1 MLQRDC
7 HNDASKWLDYWLQ
20 KVKRHVPTHVKDSQ
34 QVLDELASLV
44 LPPNTKIFVT
54 DADAMYNN
62 NNIDTDHALH
72 VITWWLTNLNSR
84 GLLPS
89 DFHLE
94 AVREAME
101 LVLRNNIFEYGD
113 LCFIQLLGTA
123 MGTSAAVMWATL
135 YYAYHEVHTILP
147 KYGDCLLYFKCF
159 Y

>member
-1 MLQRDC
+1 MRLR
-7 HNDASKWLDYWLQ
+7 
-20 KVKRHVPTHVKDSQ
+20 Q
-34 QVLDELASLV
+34 QVLDELASLI
-44 LPPNTKIFVT
+44 LSSNTTIFVT

-62 NNIDTDHALH
+62 IDTDHAIQVTDLD
-72 VITWWLTNLNSR
+72 SR

-123 MGTSAAVMWATL
+123 MGTSAVVMWATL

-147 KYGDCLLYFKCF
+147 K
-159 Y
+159 